1 MVLGE
6 GARQEAAGSKIAM
19 ERAQERP
26 PDVGTAAQRL
36 DRPRARVR
44 LASKRGF
51 DLALALAMIVA
62 LLPMIALAGLLLL
75 CADGGWVER
84 RVRLGRD
91 ERPLRLW
98 RFRPLPGP
106 LGRALERIGV
116 CELPLLFF
124 VVAGR
129 LSFVGPRAL
138 PPDTGAGYTGPRR
151 LMAPGLIGPAQ
162 RWATDADS
170 ASELDDAYVEEWS
183 LRGDLRLLT
192 CVRYRPPV
200 AVRR

>member
-1 MVLGE
+1 
-6 GARQEAAGSKIAM
+6 M

-26 PDVGTAAQRL
+26 PDVATSAQRL

-44 LASKRGF
+44 LAAKRGF

-62 LLPMIALAGLLLL
+62 LVPMIALVALLLL
-75 CADGGWVER
+75 AGDGGWVER

-91 ERPLRLW
+91 GRLVPLW

-116 CELPLLFF
+116 RELPVLLS
-124 VVAGR
+124 VMAGR

-138 PPDTGAGYTGPRR
+138 PPGTAAGYSGPRR
-151 LMAPGLIGPAQ
+151 PMAPGLIGPAQ

-170 ASELDDAYVEEWS
+170 ASELDDAYVGEWS

-192 CVRYRPPV
+192 CVRCRPPV